1 MVLFDQFVCV
11 NNGYITILIST
22 QYDNMQATFSIRLD
36 EETKRAM
43 DELCDSLGLSMSAA
57 FNIFAKA
64 FVRDGG
70 FPFDVKCASASD
82 PMESFWEARRILR
95 ERYPEEPSLEE
106 IDEEIRKVRRLRSK
120 E

>member
-1 MVLFDQFVCV
+1 
-11 NNGYITILIST
+11 
-22 QYDNMQATFSIRLD
+22 MQSTFSVRLD

-43 DELCDSLGLSMSAA
+43 DELCESLGLSMSAA

-70 FPFDVKCASASD
+70 FPFDVRCTPVAD

-95 ERYPEEPSLEE
+95 ERYPEEPSLDEINEE
-106 IDEEIRKVRRLRSK
+106 ISRVRKARTTK
-120 E
+120 